1 MTTIEPRTN
10 PLTIYQME
18 LLQCMVRVEENSLR
32 IKLLTSFIHLCNGLE
47 KEEELNKGGEQ
58 Q

>member
-1 MTTIEPRTN
+1 
-10 PLTIYQME
+10 
-18 LLQCMVRVEENSLR
+18 LQCMVRVEENSLR